1 MTARKE
7 IVILKLG
14 TQAVLSEIGDI
25 HYQPSTLTFK
35 VMFVEI
41 KKKKKKRMS
50 GVITSMSLLLRK
62 AVVFL
67 SAETSLSQTVTIRTI
82 WPAGWV
88 TDFPSH

>member
-1 MTARKE
+1 
-7 IVILKLG
+7 
-14 TQAVLSEIGDI
+14 
-25 HYQPSTLTFK
+25 
-35 VMFVEI
+35 
-41 KKKKKKRMS
+41 MS
-50 GVITSMSLLLRK
+50 GIITSMSLLLRK

>member
-1 MTARKE
+1 MNARKE

-41 KKKKKKRMS
+41 KKKKKKK
-50 GVITSMSLLLRK
+50 G
-62 AVVFL
+62 
-67 SAETSLSQTVTIRTI
+67 
-82 WPAGWV
+82 
-88 TDFPSH
+88 

>member
-1 MTARKE
+1 MNTRKE

-14 TQAVLSEIGDI
+14 IQAVLSEIGDI

-41 KKKKKKRMS
+41 KKKKKKMS
-50 GVITSMSLLLRK
+50 GVITSMSLVLRK

-67 SAETSLSQTVTIRTI
+67 STETAVSQTVTIRTI

>member
-1 MTARKE
+1 MNTRKE

-14 TQAVLSEIGDI
+14 TQVVLSKIGDI

>member
-1 MTARKE
+1 MNARKE